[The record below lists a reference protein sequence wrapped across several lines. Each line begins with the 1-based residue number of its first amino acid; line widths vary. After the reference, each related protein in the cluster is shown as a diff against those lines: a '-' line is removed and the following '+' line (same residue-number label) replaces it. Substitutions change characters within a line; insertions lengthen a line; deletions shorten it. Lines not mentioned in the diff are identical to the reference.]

1 MKTIFQFLLFFIG
14 LNSTAQSINNCCIN
28 PGLINPTTMCPEIWD
43 PVIGCDGIEYSNSCV
58 AQAAG
63 ITSWVNQLGNSTT
76 IDWDCGVICTSW
88 TGVDIFELG
97 DWVNPN
103 DPCDLGACLPN
114 GEFVGIAIDCAPL
127 GCDDPWCLPCEGEV
141 VYLDDQCC
149 PVCVENTPLCFS
161 PTGAGIYESG
171 EWANPDDPCDFGY
184 CNEDGFFPGVM
195 IDCPE
200 WMGLPCDG
208 EWILEDGSCCAICVE
223 NTVPDCGGISI
234 TINNGWNMIGFSCSE
249 NTDAIEAFSSIQ
261 DKIVIAKDAAGNA
274 YLPSFNFNGIGDLER
289 GYGYLLKVTEEINNY
304 NICENEQDNPDDGSC
319 EDAQDGYDCQGNPLI
334 YVGGQAHGGIV
345 FYIDETGEHGLV
357 AAQEDLDGS
366 YEWGCV
372 GTDINGNNSS
382 LSPELKAIGAGLE
395 NTLEIV
401 SGCSETPIAASE
413 ALAYESEGYSDWYWP
428 SEYELVEMF
437 NTLGSGGLDGNIG
450 GFQNSWYWSSSE
462 ENSGWAWLVNSSD
475 GSASSAFKTGSFR
488 VRAIRAF

>member
-1 MKTIFQFLLFFIG
+1 MKAIFQFLLFFIG

-63 ITSWVNQLGNSTT
+63 ITSWVNQLGNSTS

-88 TGVDIFELG
+88 TGQE
-97 DWVNPN
+97 
-103 DPCDLGACLPN
+103 
-114 GEFVGIAIDCAPL
+114 
-127 GCDDPWCLPCEGEV
+127 
-141 VYLDDQCC
+141 
-149 PVCVENTPLCFS
+149 
-161 PTGAGIYESG
+161 IYEIG

-184 CNEDGFFPGVM
+184 CNDGGFFSGVI

-274 YLPSFNFNGIGDLER
+274 YLPSFNFNGIGELER

-319 EDAQDGYDCQGNPLI
+319 EDAQDGYDCEGNPLI
-334 YVGGQAHGGIV
+334 YVGGQSHGGIV

-401 SGCSETPIAASE
+401 SGCSETPIAA
-413 ALAYESEGYSDWYWP
+413 
-428 SEYELVEMF
+428 
-437 NTLGSGGLDGNIG
+437 
-450 GFQNSWYWSSSE
+450 
-462 ENSGWAWLVNSSD
+462 
-475 GSASSAFKTGSFR
+475 
-488 VRAIRAF
+488 